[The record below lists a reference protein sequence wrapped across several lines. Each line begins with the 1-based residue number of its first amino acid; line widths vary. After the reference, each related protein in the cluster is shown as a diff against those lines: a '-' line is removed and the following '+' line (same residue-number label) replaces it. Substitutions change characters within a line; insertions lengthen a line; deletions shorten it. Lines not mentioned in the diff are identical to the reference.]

1 MNNLKVYGNYYKHFK
16 GRGGV
21 PDKITV
27 VAIDGDTV
35 TYVRGHISKQEFEER
50 DPDLNRAI
58 NLMCKTKM
66 KCSVDRILT
75 KISEGHKRIIAKEDA
90 KIERILEQADIAL
103 EKFKNGYQI
112 GGMSY

>member
-35 TYVRGHISKQEFEER
+35 TYVRGYISKQEFEER
-50 DPDLNRAI
+50 DPDLNEAI
-58 NLMCKTKM
+58 NCMCLSKM
-66 KCSVDRILT
+66 KCSADRILT
-75 KISEGHKRIIAKEDA
+75 KISEGQKRIIAKEDA
-90 KIERILEQADIAL
+90 KIERILERADIAL
-103 EKFKNGYQI
+103 ERFKNGD
-112 GGMSY
+112 

>member
-35 TYVRGHISKQEFEER
+35 TYVRGHVSKEEFEER
-50 DPDLNRAI
+50 DPDLSRAI

-66 KCSVDRILT
+66 KCSADRILT

-90 KIERILEQADIAL
+90 EIDRMLEQADIAL
-103 EKFKNGYQI
+103 EKFKNG
-112 GGMSY
+112 

>member
-75 KISEGHKRIIAKEDA
+75 KISEGHKQDA

-103 EKFKNGYQI
+103 EKFKNGY
-112 GGMSY
+112 